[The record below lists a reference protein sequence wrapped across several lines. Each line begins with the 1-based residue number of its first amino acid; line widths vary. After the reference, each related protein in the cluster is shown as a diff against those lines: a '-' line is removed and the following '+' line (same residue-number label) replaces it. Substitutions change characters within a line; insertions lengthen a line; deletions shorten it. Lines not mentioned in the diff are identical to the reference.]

1 MGITGVLVIL
11 WIWFMVNGKSVMA
24 RGFQLSAVWY
34 SYTILIEAYKV
45 NNWQYALSQFAIM
58 VIIFAPS
65 VLPYVARFLLK
76 IIREVLESDTNEKG
90 ELPTKQAT
98 KERSTSTSTDTKEKE
113 NRIRRILDEL
123 SKQKEE

>member
-11 WIWFMVNGKSVMA
+11 WVWFMVNGKSVMA

-34 SYTILIEAYKV
+34 TYTILIDAYKV
-45 NNWQYALSQFAIM
+45 DNWKYALSQFAIM

-76 IIREVLESDTNEKG
+76 IIREVLESDKDEKG
-90 ELPTKQAT
+90 ELPKQAT
-98 KERSTSTSTDTKEKE
+98 KERSVDTSADTKEKE
-113 NRIRRILDEL
+113 NRISRILAEL